1 MRCAAMD
8 IADEAFDLL
17 FYTYRDERKKW
28 LKNKKSSPYL
38 IEAGTIVCG
47 DRLQNFLQA
56 VGRHELM
63 YFQSK
68 KVDLEQDR
76 MIEAK
81 YGMNTIPDDE
91 VIAEKEA
98 ADRAMFRELVQSSD
112 QPHSGFR
119 PVLSARPKQFS
130 KDDDEDLS
138 EHMGSL
144 LRITVDGGKKNVKFD
159 DRDVKGRY
167 YSDKFGFSP
176 VDAMKHTSLRKEYV
190 KGLVWN
196 LKYYYEGCVSWDYY
210 YPYHYGP
217 MLSDVVGIKK
227 MLEEIEFELGKP
239 LRPFDQLMAC
249 M

>member
-1 MRCAAMD
+1 MD

-17 FYTYRDERKKW
+17 FYTYRDQRKKW
-28 LKNKKSSPYL
+28 VKNKSKPPYL
-38 IEAGTIVCG
+38 TNAGSIVCG
-47 DRLQNFLQA
+47 NRLETFLQA
-56 VGRHELM
+56 VGKHENM

-68 KVDLEQDR
+68 KTDIELER
-76 MIEAK
+76 KIEAK
-81 YGMNTIPDDE
+81 YGMSTIPSDE

-98 ADRAMFRELVQSSD
+98 ADRAMFRELVKTSD
-112 QPHSGFR
+112 QLHPGFR
-119 PVLSARPKQFS
+119 PVVSAKPRPS
-130 KDDDEDLS
+130 TEENLS
-138 EHMGSL
+138 EHMGNI
-144 LRITVDGGKKNVKFD
+144 LRIAVDDGKKKFKFD

-176 VDAMKHTSLRKEYV
+176 VDAEKHIALRKEYV

-217 MLSDVVGIKK
+217 MLSDVVGIQE
-227 MLEEIEFELGKP
+227 MLDDIEFELGEP
-239 LRPFDQLMAC
+239 LRPFEQLMAC

>member
-1 MRCAAMD
+1 MD

-17 FYTYRDERKKW
+17 FYTYRDERKNW
-28 LKNKKSSPYL
+28 LLNKNLPPYL
-38 IEAGTIVCG
+38 TEAGTIVCG
-47 DRLQNFLQA
+47 DRLQDFLQA

-76 MIEAK
+76 MIEAR

-112 QPHSGFR
+112 QPHADFR
-119 PVLSARPKQFS
+119 PVVSARPRHSSKQE
-130 KDDDEDLS
+130 DEDLS
-138 EHMGSL
+138 EHMNSL

-176 VDAMKHTSLRKEYV
+176 VDAVKHIALRKEYV

-196 LKYYYEGCVSWDYY
+196 LKYYYEGCVSWEFFFR
-210 YPYHYGP
+210 YGP
-217 MLSDVVGIKK
+217 TFRCAVGHRFNTIFFQLS
-227 MLEEIEFELGKP
+227 
-239 LRPFDQLMAC
+239 LRANAQ
-249 M
+249 